1 MGFVVGVL
9 LVMLLVGTIG
19 ALVFR
24 QSWRRERI
32 ERLRDR
38 ARLRVIEGQMTML
51 RTALRINAAEQAAR
65 RRMHTVYDNNVF
77 ANSTAHEE
85 PEAWR

>member
-1 MGFVVGVL
+1 MGFLVVAL
-9 LVMLLVGTIG
+9 LLIG
-19 ALVFR
+19 IGGGLVFR

-51 RTALRINAAEQAAR
+51 RAALRLNAAEQAAR
-65 RRMHTVYDNNVF
+65 RRMHALHHSDVF
-77 ANSTAHEE
+77 ANLTDHENYR
-85 PEAWR
+85 PW

>member
-1 MGFVVGVL
+1 VLGFLILALVVVGTV
-9 LVMLLVGTIG
+9 G

-24 QSWRRERI
+24 QSWHKERI
-32 ERLRDR
+32 ERLRDQ
-38 ARLRVIEGQMTML
+38 ARLKVIEGQMTML
-51 RTALRINAAEQAAR
+51 RTALRINVAEQAAR
-65 RRMHTVYDNNVF
+65 RRMHQLHERDMF